1 MDGRIAD
8 VCSAIR
14 KLRTLAREL
23 LVGTV
28 RKVIS
33 NYYTKT
39 MNFAVIYEKTS
50 TGYSAYIPDLPGC
63 IAAGA
68 TFEDTAEL
76 IRGAI
81 EIHLE
86 SMREDGD
93 SIPERTTIAGCV
105 AVPA

>member
-1 MDGRIAD
+1 
-8 VCSAIR
+8 
-14 KLRTLAREL
+14 
-23 LVGTV
+23 
-28 RKVIS
+28 
-33 NYYTKT
+33 

-50 TGYSAYIPDLPGC
+50 TGYSAYVPDLPGC

-68 TFEDTAEL
+68 TFEETAEL

-81 EIHLE
+81 ALQLE

-93 SIPERTTIAGCV
+93 SIPQPTTIAGCV